1 MVQRCLVRLH
11 SVDKGIWV
19 TLVRRIKSQCLE
31 PEGMRWEA
39 KAFKS
44 DPRTRA
50 HLHTQGSGVLGFLL
64 KEASAI
70 PIKLIFF

>member
-11 SVDKGIWV
+11 SVDKGVCVI
-19 TLVRRIKSQCLE
+19 LVRRVKSQCLE
-31 PEGMRWEA
+31 PEGLWWEA
-39 KAFKS
+39 QAFKS

-64 KEASAI
+64 KEASAV